1 MGGGGL
7 PKVIGKSGAG
17 RAALPRGVEEVT
29 GCTLGRQN
37 IRMGAGRV
45 GTGKAL
51 PGRGSRGPCW
61 LSSEPLLGKRGEPG
75 WSEIG
80 VEREG
85 QGTPSL
91 PPPSLAPRS
100 LRTPKDT
107 RGKGD

>member
-85 QGTPSL
+85 PGTPSL